1 MVNFWLIWNTL
12 KILGD
17 PKKSKMTFFFSTAQI
32 GPQVEDEN
40 RATVKET
47 EEGCFIFNI
56 CRAATYFFE
65 AYGYETLKSNEF
77 FLAILDGP

>member
-40 RATVKET
+40 RATVKKT

-56 CRAATYFFE
+56 CRAATYF
-65 AYGYETLKSNEF
+65 LKPMAMRLWKVMNF
-77 FLAILDGP
+77 FLLY